1 MSQKIL
7 VINGPNLNL
16 LGTREK
22 EKYGNIS
29 LDDIK
34 NKCELHCKKID
45 LQVEFKQSNVEGEIV
60 NFIQD
65 ARKNYQGIIINAGGY
80 THTSVAILDA
90 LLAVKKPTIELH
102 ITNIYK
108 REDFRHKSLISKAAD
123 GIICGLGTEGYIMAL
138 NGIKKI
144 IDNEN

>member
-1 MSQKIL
+1 MNQKIL

-22 EKYGNIS
+22 EKYGQSS
-29 LDDIK
+29 LEDIR
-34 NKCELHCKKID
+34 NKCEAHAKKIGIE
-45 LQVEFKQSNVEGEIV
+45 VEYKQSNVEGEIV
-60 NFIQD
+60 NFIEET
-65 ARKNYQGIIINAGGY
+65 RKKYNGIIINAGGY
-80 THTSVAILDA
+80 THTSVSILDA

-123 GIICGLGTEGYIMAL
+123 GIICGLGADGYIMAL

-144 IDNEN
+144 INNEN